1 MVSNRLNKEL
11 TENREA
17 FAKEKSDLEED
28 LKSWKNKVS
37 KKQNDK
43 LCVEKELHSLESEL
57 EKIKQLKLNL
67 NLLKLMP
74 ILILLTT
81 LKNLFHPYSALTFA
95 VFLQKSISFQSPFPS
110 LTPFA
115 GLNLTPCTRARPR
128 RPSTLSMTGR

>member
-1 MVSNRLNKEL
+1 MSNRLNKEL

-17 FAKEKSDLEED
+17 FAKEKSDLE
-28 LKSWKNKVS
+28 SWKNKVS
-37 KKQNDK
+37 KKRNDK

-81 LKNLFHPYSALTFA
+81 LKILFHPYSD
-95 VFLQKSISFQSPFPS
+95 LQKSISFQSSFPT
-110 LTPFA
+110 LTPFS
-115 GLNLTPCTRARPR
+115 GLNLTPCTRTRPR
-128 RPSTLSMTGR
+128 RPSTLSIFSSSEERAGRLVR